1 MNLVTNIR
9 YHMAPGT
16 GDTAVMADRAGLRI
30 IGFVAASITGA
41 VMLIAVLLV
50 HKTVAGESTFDDPG
64 ITASIR

>member
-1 MNLVTNIR
+1 MNLVTNIS
-9 YHMAPGT
+9 YHMAPGQ
-16 GDTAVMADRAGLRI
+16 GILMADRTGLRI

>member
-1 MNLVTNIR
+1 
-9 YHMAPGT
+9 
-16 GDTAVMADRAGLRI
+16 MADRAGLRI

-50 HKTVAGESTFDDPG
+50 HKTVAGESTFEDSG